1 MRTKLIALSIM
12 LWLCILVGCAFR
24 LSHFGV
30 ENYALFAP
38 SIIGETE
45 SVVERAEM
53 SPGAQYCPEKIAQ
66 ARELGRRGVAVYWSY
81 RKEEEAMTLLAR
93 ARKLAQEAELCEP
106 PPAPQTKELFAGVPD
121 PPPTPVIPSLPPEPG
136 IPKPP
141 PLKRLVL
148 RGINFAFNS
157 YELSFRAHAIL
168 DKELDILQ
176 EVPYAKFEI
185 AGHADSIGSEVYNQ
199 ILSEKRA
206 ESVKYFL
213 VSRGVSKAR
222 ITVMGYGESVP
233 IASNDTDEGRAK
245 NRRVEMNIMR

>member
-12 LWLCILVGCAFR
+12 SLLCIPVGCAFR
-24 LSHFGV
+24 NSHFGV
-30 ENYALFAP
+30 ENYAFFTP
-38 SIIGETE
+38 SIIRETE
-45 SVVERAEM
+45 SVVEEAEM

-66 ARELGRRGVAVYWSY
+66 AKELGKRGVSAYWSY
-81 RKEEEAMTLLAR
+81 RKEDEAMLLLAR
-93 ARKLAQEAELCEP
+93 ARKLAQDAELCEP
-106 PPAPQTKELFAGVPD
+106 PPAPQTKELLAGVPD
-121 PPPTPVIPSLPPEPG
+121 PPPAPVIPSLPPEPS

-148 RGINFAFNS
+148 RGVNFAFDSHALS
-157 YELSFRAHAIL
+157 YRAQAIL
-168 DKELDILQ
+168 GKELDILQ

-206 ESVKYFL
+206 ESVKDFL
-213 VSRGVSKAR
+213 ISRGVSKAR

-233 IASNDTDEGRAK
+233 IASNDTEEGRAK